1 MRRWRRL
8 SARARLATVGEGL
21 RPEDPAPQPGCPLL
35 ALADAPRGGV
45 GGRWRTRMDVASDSF
60 SAFCRSWKLREA
72 HESAKATYGKTAPLR
87 RGLPSYRRSVPAW
100 WDAEPE
106 TLQAA
111 QMQHQA
117 WGRVDRARRKLLGS
131 FYNRLFT
138 GELIC
143 RARRGLPGRTLAQ
156 CPGRR
161 LEVAAGRELEGRQAQ
176 GVGFEPQ
183 AVLGRS
189 GRRSRQP
196 CRIRPFYWFLHE
208 AVAGS
213 ETKERTQW
221 ARRFGETAEELKRG
235 RKNR

>member
-1 MRRWRRL
+1 MAGGEPEWM
-8 SARARLATVGEGL
+8 SLATAFQ
-21 RPEDPAPQPGCPLL
+21 RFADPG
-35 ALADAPRGGV
+35 
-45 GGRWRTRMDVASDSF
+45 
-60 SAFCRSWKLREA
+60 LREA

-143 RARRGLPGRTLAQ
+143 RAREGSPVGPWRNVPADAWRSLRVENWRAGRLKVLGSNHKLFSA
-156 CPGRR
+156 
-161 LEVAAGRELEGRQAQ
+161 EVAAG
-176 GVGFEPQ
+176 PT
-183 AVLGRS
+183 
-189 GRRSRQP
+189 P